1 MDFYHFKVIIGLDF
15 YYLVCIFGLDF
26 YHLHMYLERKV
37 DFELVSWKEAKNRKP
52 LILRGARQIG
62 KSSAVRNLG
71 KKFNYFIEINL
82 DENLQLRTLFEDE
95 LTVLEIVEQLS
106 IITNTPI
113 IPGETLL
120 FIDEIQACIPAISS
134 LRYFYEKLPDLHVI
148 AAGSL
153 LEFALS
159 EIPSFGVGR
168 VRHLFMYP
176 FSFEEFLLA
185 NKENALL
192 NALNKATTSKPL
204 SEILHTKI
212 KKYLKKFLVVGGMP
226 EAVKTYVSEGN
237 LIEVQ
242 RVLDDLILSIQA
254 DFSKYK
260 NRVPALRI
268 KEVFEA
274 VVQQIGTKFTYTYP
288 NATLSNIQIKEA
300 LLLLEMAGL
309 VYSVTHSA
317 SNGIPLGAEIN
328 TKKRKM
334 LLFDTGIYQRIVGLD
349 IGILLLEEDVKVI
362 NRGNITE
369 LFVGL
374 ELIKNTSCY
383 EKTDL
388 YYWQREA
395 KNSQAE
401 IDYIIQKQEHIIPL
415 EVKAGT
421 KGSMQS
427 MYLFLAEKN
436 KEFGIR
442 LSMEN
447 FSEIEKVKIFPIYA
461 VRNLFEVKH

>member
-1 MDFYHFKVIIGLDF
+1 
-15 YYLVCIFGLDF
+15 
-26 YHLHMYLERKV
+26 MYLERKI
-37 DFELVSWKEAKNRKP
+37 DLELISWRDSNSRKP

-71 KKFNYFIEINL
+71 KKFKYFIEINL
-82 DENLQLRTLFEDE
+82 DENSQLCSLFEKE
-95 LTVLEIVEQLS
+95 LTVSEIIEQLAVL
-106 IITNTPI
+106 TNTPI
-113 IPGETLL
+113 ISGETLL
-120 FIDEIQACIPAISS
+120 FIDEIQACIPAIST
-134 LRYFYEKLPDLHVI
+134 LRYFYEKLPDLHII

-168 VRHLFMYP
+168 VRYMFMYP
-176 FSFEEFLLA
+176 FSFEEFLVA
-185 NKENALL
+185 NKEQALL
-192 NALNKATTSKPL
+192 NVLTKATPTLPL
-204 SEILHTKI
+204 ADVFHEKL
-212 KKYLKKFLVVGGMP
+212 KKYFKKFLIIGGMP
-226 EAVKTYVSEGN
+226 EAVRTYVSNGDI
-237 LIEVQ
+237 LEVQ
-242 RVLDDLILSIQA
+242 RVLDDLVLSIQT

-268 KEVFEA
+268 KEVFDT
-274 VVQQIGTKFTYTYP
+274 VVHQIGGKFSYSYP
-288 NATLSNIQIKEA
+288 NATLTNVQIKEA

-309 VYSVTHSA
+309 LYSVTHSA

-334 LLFDTGIYQRIVGLD
+334 LLFDTGIYQRILGLD
-349 IGILLLEEDVKVI
+349 IGTLLLENDVNII
-362 NRGNITE
+362 NKGGISE

-374 ELIKNTSCY
+374 ELLKNTSCY
-383 EKTDL
+383 ERNDL
-388 YYWQREA
+388 YYWQREV

-401 IDYIIQKQEHIIPL
+401 VDYVIQKQENIIPL

-427 MYLFLAEKN
+427 LFLFLQEKN
-436 KEFGIR
+436 REYGIR

-447 FSEIEKVKIFPIYA
+447 FSVMNKVKIYPLYA
-461 VRNLFEVKH
+461 VRNLF

>member
-1 MDFYHFKVIIGLDF
+1 
-15 YYLVCIFGLDF
+15 
-26 YHLHMYLERKV
+26 MYLERKI
-37 DFELVSWKEAKNRKP
+37 DLELVSWRKSKSRKP
-52 LILRGARQIG
+52 LILRGARQVG
-62 KSSAVRNLG
+62 KSSAVRNIG
-71 KKFNYFIEINL
+71 KKFKYFLEINL
-82 DENLQLRTLFEDE
+82 DENTQLRTLFENE
-95 LTVLEIVEQLS
+95 LTVLEIVEQLAV
-106 IITNTPI
+106 ITNTPI
-113 IPGETLL
+113 ISGETLL
-120 FIDEIQACIPAISS
+120 FIDEIQASIPAIST

-168 VRHLFMYP
+168 IRYVFMYP

-192 NALNKATTSKPL
+192 NVLNKATPEKPL
-204 SEILHTKI
+204 ADIFHQKM
-212 KKYLKKFLVVGGMP
+212 KKYLKKFLIIGGMP
-226 EAVKTYVSEGN
+226 EAVKTYVSKGD
-237 LIEVQ
+237 LLEVQ

-268 KEVFEA
+268 KEVFDA
-274 VVQQIGTKFTYTYP
+274 VVQQIGCKFSYSYP
-288 NATLSNIQIKEA
+288 NATLTNVQIKEA

-309 VYSVTHSA
+309 LYSVTHSA

-334 LLFDTGIYQRIVGLD
+334 LLFDTGIYQRILGLD
-349 IGILLLEEDVKVI
+349 IGILLLEDDVNIV
-362 NRGNITE
+362 NRGNIAE

-374 ELIKNTSCY
+374 ELLKNTSCY
-383 EKTDL
+383 EKNDL

-395 KNSQAE
+395 KSSQAE
-401 IDYIIQKQEHIIPL
+401 VDYVIQMQEKIIPL

-427 MYLFLAEKN
+427 MFLFLNEK
-436 KEFGIR
+436 KGEFGIR

-447 FSEIEKVKIFPIYA
+447 FSEMDKVKIYPLYA
-461 VRNLFEVKH
+461 VRNVYDL